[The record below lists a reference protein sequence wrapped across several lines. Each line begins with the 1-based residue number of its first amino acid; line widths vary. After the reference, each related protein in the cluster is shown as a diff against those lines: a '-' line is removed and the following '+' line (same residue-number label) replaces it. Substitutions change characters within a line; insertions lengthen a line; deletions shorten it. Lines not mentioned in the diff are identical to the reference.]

1 MAHFIKSHRFL
12 YKGKPI
18 KSIDELYCMDNYK
31 SLKTLEK
38 ELDLKIPLSQIAFN
52 QVNPNVQGKLRT
64 LAKAMLAN
72 KTTSEVSIMYAMV
85 DLKKIIEQ
93 EAKNVEE
100 RTKMFKNAMDVF
112 GLDEKYLRK
121 NSKEWESLKEEIRN
135 LGQCKAKVVH
145 DKIVIEN

>member
-1 MAHFIKSHRFL
+1 
-12 YKGKPI
+12 
-18 KSIDELYCMDNYK
+18 MDNYK

-85 DLKKIIEQ
+85 DLKKMIEQ
-93 EAKNVEE
+93 EADNVEE
-100 RTKMFKNAMDVF
+100 RTKMFKNAMDIF
-112 GLDEKYLRK
+112 GVNEKLLQQ

-135 LGQCKAKVVH
+135 LGQCKAKVVQEVK
-145 DKIVIEN
+145 DEITIEN